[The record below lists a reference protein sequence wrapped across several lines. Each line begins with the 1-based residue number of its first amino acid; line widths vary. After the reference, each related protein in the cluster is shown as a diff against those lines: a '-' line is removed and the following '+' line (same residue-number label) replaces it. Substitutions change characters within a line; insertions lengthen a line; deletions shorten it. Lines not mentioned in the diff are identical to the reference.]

1 MIPHKRNR
9 ATTSRETTAPINFG
23 NRKDLAVGSRT
34 RRDSP
39 LESLSRTEQVDAWTP
54 TVRPCWQRHL
64 RRKAESLLV
73 LAAASGIVS
82 VQHNVAM

>member
-23 NRKDLAVGSRT
+23 NLKDLAVGNRT

-39 LESLSRTEQVDAWTP
+39 LESFSSTEQVDAWAP
-54 TVRPCWQRHL
+54 TVRPCWRRHL
-64 RRKAESLLV
+64 RRKSATLLV

-82 VQHNVAM
+82 VQRSVAM